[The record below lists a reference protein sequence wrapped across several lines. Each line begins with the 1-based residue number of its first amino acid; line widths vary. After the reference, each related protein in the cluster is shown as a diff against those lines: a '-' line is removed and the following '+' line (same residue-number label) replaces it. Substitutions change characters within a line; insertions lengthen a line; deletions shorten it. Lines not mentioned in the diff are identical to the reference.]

1 MRHKVPLVYRDRNLI
16 SLSPKKALLIFV
28 RLCEFIK
35 KLFIY
40 GGYLPALWGPSL
52 NLTVCFILNI
62 SLDFRI
68 LLISFLLPLIVYSH
82 DYHEDLENDAKTNPE
97 RANFLDPNRSKQLTL
112 FYLTLMG
119 ILLIWVFNFAI
130 IVFVITIFIMGIIYT
145 GFLKGITKKIT
156 AFKNF
161 YIALIWGSWGTF
173 LIAIYHKSTFNMSF
187 IFLFLFIYSKVII
200 NTIFFDL
207 KDTKSDKKSGLKT
220 MPAVLGIKN
229 TINFLKGIN
238 ILTSSILIIG
248 VYLKVLPPI
257 ALFLTLFYIYTSHY
271 LKVGHVNPAELSNKS
286 FIADIEAIL
295 YPGILIF
302 MKFLFGG

>member
-1 MRHKVPLVYRDRNLI
+1 MRHKVPLVYRDLDLI
-16 SLSPKKALLIFV
+16 FLSPKKVLQVFFRLYEFV
-28 RLCEFIK
+28 K

-82 DYHEDLENDAKTNPE
+82 DYHEDLESDAKTNPE
-97 RANFLDPNRSKQLTL
+97 RANFLDKKRSKQLTL
-112 FYLTLMG
+112 IYLTTMG
-119 ILLIWVFNFAI
+119 ILLVWVFNFAI
-130 IVFVITIFIMGIIYT
+130 IVFVIALFVMGILYT
-145 GFLKGITKKIT
+145 GVLKGITKKIT

-173 LIAIYHKSTFNMSF
+173 LIAIYHKSSINLSF
-187 IFLFLFIYSKVII
+187 IFLFLFIYAKVIV

-257 ALFLTLFYIYTSHY
+257 ALFLTLFYAYTSHY
-271 LKVGHVNPAELSNKS
+271 LKVGQVNPAELSSKS

-295 YPGILIF
+295 YPGILVL
-302 MKFLFGG
+302 MKFIFGG

>member
-1 MRHKVPLVYRDRNLI
+1 MSPESPVVHRDRAFI
-16 SLSPKKALLIFV
+16 ILSPKKVLTCFFSIA
-28 RLCEFIK
+28 EFIK

-82 DYHEDLENDAKTNPE
+82 DYHEDIEKDAKTNPE
-97 RANFLDPNRSKQLTL
+97 RANFLDKKRSKQLTMI
-112 FYLTLMG
+112 YLTLMVS
-119 ILLIWVFNFAI
+119 LLIWVFNFAI
-130 IVFVITIFIMGIIYT
+130 IVFVIALFIMGILYT
-145 GFLKGITKKIT
+145 GVLKGVTEKII

-173 LIAIYHKSTFNMSF
+173 LIALYHKSALNPSL
-187 IFLFLFIYSKVII
+187 IFLFLFIYAKVIV

-207 KDTKSDKKSGLKT
+207 KDAKSDKKAGLKT

-229 TINFLKGIN
+229 TVSFLKGLN
-238 ILTSSILIIG
+238 ILTSSILLLG
-248 VYLKVLPPI
+248 VLLNILPPL
-257 ALFLTLFYIYTSHY
+257 ALFLTLFYVYTSHY
-271 LKVGHVNPAELSNKS
+271 LKVGYNNQGELSNKS
-286 FIADIEAIL
+286 FIADIEAVL
-295 YPGILIF
+295 YPVLLF
-302 MKFLFGG
+302 SMKLLGG

>member
-1 MRHKVPLVYRDRNLI
+1 MRHKVPLVYRDRDLI
-16 SLSPKKALLIFV
+16 SLSPKKAILIFF
-28 RLCEFIK
+28 RLGEFIK

-82 DYHEDLENDAKTNPE
+82 DYHEDIEKDAKTNPE
-97 RANFLDPNRSKQLTL
+97 RANFLDPKRSKQLTL

-130 IVFVITIFIMGIIYT
+130 IVFVIALFVMGILYT
-145 GFLKGITKKIT
+145 GVLKGITEKIT

-173 LIAIYHKSTFNMSF
+173 LIALYQKSALNPSF
-187 IFLFLFIYSKVII
+187 IFLFLFIYAKVIV

-207 KDTKSDKKSGLKT
+207 KDTKSDKKAGLKT

-229 TINFLKGIN
+229 TISFLKGLN
-238 ILTSSILIIG
+238 IITSSILLLG
-248 VYLKVLPPI
+248 VLLNILPPL
-257 ALFLTLFYIYTSHY
+257 ALFLTLFYVYTSHY
-271 LKVGHVNPAELSNKS
+271 LQVGYKNQGELSNKS

-295 YPGILIF
+295 YPALLIF
-302 MKFLFGG
+302 NEILGG